1 MFVVYKNYI
10 VKSAAINP
18 LPPPPSLTV
27 LMKRKSGNI
36 DDIEQC
42 LIDMGIIKDG
52 YGQQQQ
58 QVEEHYVSIGP
69 FEAYFSKLFNARSTD
84 IYSIDVCI

>member
-1 MFVVYKNYI
+1 MFVVNKNFI

-18 LPPPPSLTV
+18 FPPPLTV

-42 LIDMGIIKDG
+42 LIDMGIFKGG
-52 YGQQQQ
+52 YGQQH
-58 QVEEHYVSIGP
+58 QVEEHYVSIGLL
-69 FEAYFSKLFNARSTD
+69 EAYFSKLFNARSTD
-84 IYSIDVCI
+84 MYSTDVCI

>member
-1 MFVVYKNYI
+1 MFVVNKNFI
-10 VKSAAINP
+10 VKSAAINHF
-18 LPPPPSLTV
+18 PPPLTV
-27 LMKRKSGNI
+27 LMKRKSGDI

-42 LIDMGIIKDG
+42 LTDMGIIKDG
-52 YGQQQQ
+52 YGQQL

-84 IYSIDVCI
+84 IYSTDECI

>member
-1 MFVVYKNYI
+1 MFVVNKNFI
-10 VKSAAINP
+10 VKSAATN
-18 LPPPPSLTV
+18 PPPPPPPLTV
-27 LMKRKSGNI
+27 LMKRKSGDI

-42 LIDMGIIKDG
+42 LTDMGIIKDG

-69 FEAYFSKLFNARSTD
+69 LEAYFSILFNARSILKEIRYLT
-84 IYSIDVCI
+84 

>member
-1 MFVVYKNYI
+1 MFVVNKNFI

-18 LPPPPSLTV
+18 LPPSLTV

-42 LIDMGIIKDG
+42 LADMGIIKDG

-58 QVEEHYVSIGP
+58 QVEEQYVSIGLL
-69 FEAYFSKLFNARSTD
+69 EAYFSKLFNARSTD
-84 IYSIDVCI
+84 IYSTDVCI

>member
-1 MFVVYKNYI
+1 MFVVNKNFI

-18 LPPPPSLTV
+18 RPPPSLTV
-27 LMKRKSGNI
+27 LMKRKSGDI

-42 LIDMGIIKDG
+42 LTDMGIIKDG
-52 YGQQQQ
+52 YGQQL

-84 IYSIDVCI
+84 IYSTDVCI